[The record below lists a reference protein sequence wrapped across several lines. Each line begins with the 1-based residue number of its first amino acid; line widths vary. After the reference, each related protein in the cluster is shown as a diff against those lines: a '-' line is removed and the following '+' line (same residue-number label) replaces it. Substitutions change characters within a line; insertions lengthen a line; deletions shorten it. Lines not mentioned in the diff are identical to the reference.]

1 MQKNVK
7 ECKAN
12 ANVRKGSREPA
23 NVRSRK
29 NEEKKMPEQ
38 TGRDIVVSEVREKTE
53 KTEKAEAFGEQR
65 MMHEPEQK
73 IIVIAKIVYG
83 LHALS
88 IILGIVTGASILSSF
103 LFGWPSIAAVVL
115 NYVLRNE
122 AKGTYVESHFTW
134 QIQTFWWAALWTV
147 LVGLIGMLLAW
158 LLIGFAVW
166 SIGFMVMGIWVGY
179 RIIRGWIR
187 LTAREGMP
195 V

>member
-1 MQKNVK
+1 MQTSAR
-7 ECKAN
+7 EAAN
-12 ANVRKGSREPA
+12 LLMCEVE
-23 NVRSRK
+23 K
-29 NEEKKMPEQ
+29 NEEKEMSEQ

>member
-1 MQKNVK
+1 MQTPAR
-7 ECKAN
+7 EAAN
-12 ANVRKGSREPA
+12 LLMCEVE
-23 NVRSRK
+23 K
-29 NEEKKMPEQ
+29 NEEKEMPEQ
-38 TGRDIVVSEVREKTE
+38 TGRDIVVSEVRE

>member
-1 MQKNVK
+1 M
-7 ECKAN
+7 A
-12 ANVRKGSREPA
+12 
-23 NVRSRK
+23 
-29 NEEKKMPEQ
+29 EQ
-38 TGRDIVVSEVREKTE
+38 TGTDIVVSEVREKTE
-53 KTEKAEAFGEQR
+53 APREER
-65 MMHEPEQK
+65 NMREPEQK
-73 IIVIAKIVYG
+73 IVVIAKIVYG

-187 LTAREGMP
+187 LTAHERMP
-195 V
+195 L